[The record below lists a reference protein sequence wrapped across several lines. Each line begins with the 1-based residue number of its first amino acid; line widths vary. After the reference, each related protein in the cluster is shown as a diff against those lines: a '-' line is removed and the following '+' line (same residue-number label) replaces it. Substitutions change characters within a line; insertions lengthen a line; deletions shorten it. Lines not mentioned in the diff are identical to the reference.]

1 MTETGTTE
9 TGMTEERQIAVQEKT
24 DGMSAADKSW
34 LATEFVTIAGLPIA
48 VLDRAAT
55 AQMMCDAARQR
66 PRGVGRPLYL
76 TSANGEVL
84 ARCWRDPEMAALFLE
99 ADQIAA
105 DGQPMVTASRFL
117 CRVPLPERVA
127 TTDLVHD
134 VAVLAQ
140 TQGLSFYMLGATAH
154 ENTRAVA
161 AMRAQ
166 YPQLRIAG
174 HCHGYLKGEELERK
188 LVEIDALAP
197 DILWL
202 AMGVPHEQHFMRQY
216 GHRLSNV
223 GVVKTSG
230 GLFNFLSGKNA
241 RAPSWMQAAG
251 LEWLWRIFQEPRRL
265 FWRYLVTNPVAI
277 YAMIRN
283 SA

>member
-1 MTETGTTE
+1 MERGQKISMTGQADMKTMVDAPDGTYAPWLTTE
-9 TGMTEERQIAVQEKT
+9 Y
-24 DGMSAADKSW
+24 
-34 LATEFVTIAGLPIA
+34 VTVGGLPIA

-55 AQMMCDAARQR
+55 AHMMCEAARNR
-66 PRGVGRPLYL
+66 PRGGRPLYL

-84 ARCWRDPEMAALFLE
+84 ARCWRDAEMASLFHE

-105 DGQPMVTASRFL
+105 DGQPMVTASRYL
-117 CRVPLPERVA
+117 CRQKLPERVA
-127 TTDLVHD
+127 TTDLFHD
-134 VAVLAQ
+134 VAELAQ
-140 TQGLSFYMLGATAH
+140 AQGLGFYMLGASAH
-154 ENTRAVA
+154 ENARAVA
-161 AMRAQ
+161 AVRKL
-166 YPQLRIAG
+166 YPELRIVG
-174 HCHGYLKGEELERK
+174 HCHGYLRGEELERK
-188 LVEIDALAP
+188 LIEIDALEP

-202 AMGVPHEQHFMRQY
+202 AMGVPHEQVFMREH
-216 GHRLSNV
+216 GHRLGNV

-241 RAPSWMQAAG
+241 RAPRWMQDRG

-283 SA
+283 SS